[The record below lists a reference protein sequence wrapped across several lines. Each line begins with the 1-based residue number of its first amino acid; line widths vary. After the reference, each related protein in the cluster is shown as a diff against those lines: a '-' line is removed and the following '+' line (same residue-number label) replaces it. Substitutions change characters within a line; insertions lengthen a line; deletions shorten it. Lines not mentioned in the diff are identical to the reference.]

1 MKQIIYIGNKL
12 SKHGYTPTSIETLGE
27 RLKEMYT
34 VKQYSDQRIFLFRIL
49 TMFFSVLFANK
60 NSLVVIDIYSSKAF
74 FFAYTTSVAC
84 WIRSIPYITVLRGG
98 NLPER
103 MNVSPGMSRF
113 IFKNAK
119 ANISPS
125 NYLKKSLME
134 TLNIQSN
141 LVPNYID
148 IKNYPFQSRK
158 FEKIKLL
165 WVRAFHKTYNPVLA
179 IKILRVLHDQGF
191 TDAELCM
198 IGPDKDGSIE
208 EVKGSIKENK
218 LDSHVKLTGRL
229 SKKDWI
235 ALSENYNI
243 FINTT
248 NFDNT
253 PVSVMEAM
261 ALGLPIVSTSVGG
274 VPFIIREKEN
284 GFLVPP
290 NKVEAFIEKILWIR
304 SNEEKSVEISVNA
317 RKDAENW
324 DWEKIKEQWKQ
335 IIES

>member
-1 MKQIIYIGNKL
+1 MLQIIYIGNKL

-27 RLKEMYT
+27 RLKELFH
-34 VKQYSDQRIFLFRIL
+34 VKQYSDQRVFLFRIL
-49 TMFFSVLFANK
+49 TMFMSVLFASK
-60 NSLVVIDIYSSKAF
+60 NSIVIIDTYSSKAF
-74 FFAYTTSVAC
+74 LFSFTTSLAC
-84 WIRSIPYITVLRGG
+84 KIRAIPYITVLRGG

-103 MNVSPGMSRF
+103 MKTSPGMSRF
-113 IFKNAK
+113 VFRNSK

-125 NYLKKSLME
+125 NYLKKSLKE
-134 TLNIQSN
+134 ILDIESK
-141 LVPNYID
+141 LIPNYID
-148 IKNYPFQSRK
+148 IINYPYQSRK

-165 WVRAFHKTYNPVLA
+165 WVRAFHSTYNPSLA
-179 IKILRVLHDQGF
+179 IEIISRLHEHGY
-191 TDAELCM
+191 TDSELCM
-198 IGPDKDGSIE
+198 VGPDKDGSIE
-208 EVKGSIKENK
+208 EVKSLIEKNRLEKN
-218 LDSHVKLTGRL
+218 VKLTGRL

-235 ALSENYNI
+235 SLSQNYNI

-261 ALGLPIVSTSVGG
+261 ALGLPIISTSVGG
-274 VPFIIREKEN
+274 VPFIIREKDN

-290 NKVEAFIEKILWIR
+290 NNAEAFVDKILWIKDHEAE
-304 SNEEKSVEISVNA
+304 SAEISKNA

-324 DWEKIKEQWKQ
+324 DWKRVKEEWKQ